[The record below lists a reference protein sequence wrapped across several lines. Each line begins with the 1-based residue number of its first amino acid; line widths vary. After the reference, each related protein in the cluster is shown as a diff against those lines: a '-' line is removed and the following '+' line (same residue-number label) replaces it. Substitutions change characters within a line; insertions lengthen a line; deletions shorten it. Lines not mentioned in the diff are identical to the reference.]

1 MISFQSVLYIV
12 FGGLILWV
20 IFAIRLS
27 YAAKKRANQKEKEA
41 FEKRDN

>member
-1 MISFQSVLYIV
+1 MILLKSVLYIAL
-12 FGGLILWV
+12 GGLILWV

-27 YAAKKRANQKEKEA
+27 FAAKKRAEEKET

>member
-1 MISFQSVLYIV
+1 MIHLQSVLYIAIGV
-12 FGGLILWV
+12 LTIWV

-27 YAAKKRANQKEKEA
+27 YAAKKRANEKDKET